1 VDADNDAGRGT
12 GAGITAPE
20 QLTRPEEPAEPE
32 ALLAEELAEPDGL
45 VLQPREVRFDWSGL
59 PLRWIPGQ
67 PLASHVIN
75 VLHLLLPEGERWFV
89 RSFTEALPLIRDEAL
104 REEVLGFI
112 GQEALH
118 AEAHQ
123 GVLDHF
129 AESGLDPEP
138 YVRHME
144 WVFRKILA
152 PRTGL
157 SPARARAQLIE
168 RVAIVAAI
176 EHYTAFLGDWILNAP
191 ALDRAGANPVMLD
204 LLRWHGAEEVE
215 HRSVAFDLLNHLDPG
230 YPRRIRAMMLAGPV
244 LVWLWA
250 RGTRYLVGAD
260 PQLGAE
266 ARASWRGAGAAARR
280 GMLPSPYAALRS
292 GMRYLRRDYH
302 PSQEGSTRQAVA
314 YLSISPAARAA
325 TH

>member
-1 VDADNDAGRGT
+1 MDADNDAGRGT
-12 GAGITAPE
+12 RAGTAHRAPGAQPA
-20 QLTRPEEPAEPE
+20 QLIEDEP
-32 ALLAEELAEPDGL
+32 AEPDGL
-45 VLQPREVRFDWSGL
+45 VLQPRDVRFDWSGL

-89 RSFTEALPLIRDEAL
+89 RTFTEALPLIRDEAL

-123 GVLDHF
+123 GVLEHF
-129 AESGLDPEP
+129 AENGLDPQP
-138 YVRHME
+138 YLRHME
-144 WVFRKILA
+144 WVFGRVLG
-152 PRTGL
+152 PRTGVT
-157 SPARARAQLIE
+157 PARARQQLIE
-168 RVAIVAAI
+168 RVAHIAAI

-191 ALDRAGANPVMLD
+191 KLDRVGAHPVMLD

-215 HRSVAFDLLNHLDPG
+215 HRSVAFDLLVHLDPS
-230 YPRRIRAMMLAGPV
+230 YRRRVRAMAVAGPV

-250 RGTRYLVGAD
+250 RGVRYLVAGD
-260 PQLGAE
+260 PQLGSDV
-266 ARASWRGAGAAARR
+266 RASWHAAAVAARR
-280 GMLPSPYAALRS
+280 GLLPSPGAALRS
-292 GMRYLRRDYH
+292 GLRYVRRDYH
-302 PSQEGSTRQAVA
+302 PTQEGSTRQAVA

-325 TH
+325 TR